1 MTDSVVTAIRRLPD
15 KHAICGRPKPDVCA
29 SSSRWL
35 SGVLAPNTVQ
45 TARYLMVTITPQSPH
60 TISRRVAN
68 YFSALDAK
76 PTPFYCQMASKN
88 AKI

>member
-1 MTDSVVTAIRRLPD
+1 M
-15 KHAICGRPKPDVCA
+15 
-29 SSSRWL
+29 
-35 SGVLAPNTVQ
+35 PNVD
-45 TARYLMVTITPQSPH
+45 LLG
-60 TISRRVAN
+60 RVAN